1 VRILIVGAT
10 GFIGSAA
17 AARLSAQ
24 GHQIVA
30 VSRSKQHIGLISA
43 TIVKEDVAQATDPA
57 DWFPHLAGVDAV
69 VNCAGTLQD
78 GRRNST
84 AGVHVGGPVALFKA
98 CEMTGIRR
106 VVHLSAVGVDRAT
119 PTAFSRTKL
128 AGDQALMALDLDWV
142 ILRPSVVVGRGAYGG
157 SALLRGLAALPI
169 MPLIP
174 AAGALQL
181 VHLDDLVAAIEF
193 FLQPN
198 APSHIAIDVVG
209 PRRFAFADAVRLFRR
224 WLRWPEAPAVRPP
237 SWAINAAYPLGDLV
251 ALLGWSPPVRSTA
264 RSEIMRGAV
273 GDAARLPE
281 LAGLKLTDIEATMA
295 AEPASVQ
302 ERWFARLYLLK
313 SLVFAVFSLF
323 WIATG
328 LISLGPG
335 WEIGMSLM
343 REGGASETVGAFAV
357 VAGALADI
365 AIGLAIA
372 YRPTARYGLYAALL
386 ISLSYAAIGT
396 WLVPRLWFD
405 PLGPML
411 KIWPIMALNLMALAI
426 YEDR

>member
-1 VRILIVGAT
+1 MNR
-10 GFIGSAA
+10 
-17 AARLSAQ
+17 
-24 GHQIVA
+24 
-30 VSRSKQHIGLISA
+30 
-43 TIVKEDVAQATDPA
+43 DVAQATDPA
-57 DWFPHLAGVDAV
+57 GWLPHLAGVDAV

-78 GRRNST
+78 GPRNST
-84 AGVHVGGPVALFKA
+84 AGVHVEGPVALFKA

-106 VVHLSAVGVDRAT
+106 IVHLSAVGVDRAT

-169 MPLIP
+169 MPLFP

-193 FLQPN
+193 FIQPH
-198 APSHIAIDVVG
+198 APSRIAIDVVG

-224 WLRWPEAPAVRPP
+224 WLRWPEAPAVRLP
-237 SWAINAAYPLGDLV
+237 SWAANAAFALGDLV
-251 ALLGWSPPVRSTA
+251 AFLGWTPPVRSTA
-264 RSEIMRGAV
+264 RREIIRGAV
-273 GDAARLPE
+273 GDRARLSE
-281 LAGLKLTDIEATMA
+281 LSGLKPKDIEAWMA

-313 SLVFAVFSLF
+313 PLVFAVFSLF

-328 LISLGPG
+328 LVSLGPG
-335 WEIGMSLM
+335 WGVGMSLM

-357 VAGALADI
+357 IAGALADI

-372 YRPTARYGLYAALL
+372 YRPTTRYGLYAALL

-396 WLVPRLWFD
+396 
-405 PLGPML
+405 
-411 KIWPIMALNLMALAI
+411 
-426 YEDR
+426 

>member
-1 VRILIVGAT
+1 MRILIVGAT

-30 VSRSKQHIGLISA
+30 VSRSKQPLGLMPA
-43 TIVKEDVAQATDPA
+43 TILKEDVAQATDPA
-57 DWFPHLAGVDAV
+57 DWLPHLAGVDAV

-78 GRRNST
+78 GPRNST
-84 AGVHVGGPVALFKA
+84 AGVHVRGPVALFKA
-98 CEMTGIRR
+98 CEITGIRR

-181 VHLDDLVAAIEF
+181 VHSDDLVAAIEF

-198 APSHIAIDVVG
+198 APSHIAMDGVG
-209 PRRFAFADAVRLFRR
+209 PRLFAFADAVRLFRR
-224 WLRWPEAPAVRPP
+224 WLRWPEAPAVRLP
-237 SWAINAAYPLGDLV
+237 SWAANAAYPLGDLV
-251 ALLGWSPPVRSTA
+251 ALLGWRPPVRSTA

-273 GDAARLPE
+273 GDPARLPE
-281 LAGLKLTDIEATMA
+281 VAGLKLTDIEATWLPSRPPFRNA
-295 AEPASVQ
+295 GS
-302 ERWFARLYLLK
+302 RGF
-313 SLVFAVFSLF
+313 
-323 WIATG
+323 
-328 LISLGPG
+328 IS
-335 WEIGMSLM
+335 
-343 REGGASETVGAFAV
+343 
-357 VAGALADI
+357 
-365 AIGLAIA
+365 
-372 YRPTARYGLYAALL
+372 
-386 ISLSYAAIGT
+386 
-396 WLVPRLWFD
+396 
-405 PLGPML
+405 
-411 KIWPIMALNLMALAI
+411 
-426 YEDR
+426 

>member
-1 VRILIVGAT
+1 VRILIVWAT

-30 VSRSKQHIGLISA
+30 VSRGRQHLGLIPAS
-43 TIVKEDVAQATDPA
+43 IVNRDVAQATDPA
-57 DWFPHLAGVDAV
+57 GWLPHLAGVDAV

-78 GRRNST
+78 GPRNST
-84 AGVHVGGPVALFKA
+84 AGVHVEGPVALFKA

-106 VVHLSAVGVDRAT
+106 IVHLSAVGVDHAT

-169 MPLIP
+169 MPLFP

-193 FLQPN
+193 FIQPH
-198 APSHIAIDVVG
+198 APSRIAIDVVG

-224 WLRWPEAPAVRPP
+224 WLRWPEAPAVRLP
-237 SWAINAAYPLGDLV
+237 SWAANAAFPLGDLV
-251 ALLGWSPPVRSTA
+251 AFLGWTPPVRSTA
-264 RSEIMRGAV
+264 RREIMRGAV
-273 GDAARLPE
+273 GDPAQLPE
-281 LAGLKLTDIEATMA
+281 LTGLKPKDIEAGMA

-313 SLVFAVFSLF
+313 PLVFAVFSLF

-328 LISLGPG
+328 LVSLGPG
-335 WEIGMSLM
+335 WEVGMSLM

-357 VAGALADI
+357 IAGALADI

-372 YRPTARYGLYAALL
+372 YRPTTRYGLYAALL

-396 WLVPRLWFD
+396 WLVPRLWSD

-426 YEDR
+426 HEDR